1 MAKPDR
7 KEVVVMATIDEMAV
21 VIARSIL
28 DDEGIEYSMGGSGLR
43 KFGGNTFLGA
53 NLGPLMGQSM
63 IKVAAEQAREAA
75 ELLQGLSGALPLD
88 DDGRLPGPA
97 V

>member
-1 MAKPDR
+1 
-7 KEVVVMATIDEMAV
+7 
-21 VIARSIL
+21 
-28 DDEGIEYSMGGSGLR
+28 
-43 KFGGNTFLGA
+43 
-53 NLGPLMGQSM
+53 MGQSM